1 MKLTWGPGESAYDA
15 AYKVIKEKYPEI
27 EVVSENFVVQ
37 LDIDGYDLTT
47 LLIDNRAFSG
57 DSEHYE
63 WETDWWEG
71 EENVYLIGVAPV
83 HDIDLS
89 TYWSVDEKEEEN

>member
-1 MKLTWGPGESAYDA
+1 MKLTWGPNETAYDA

-27 EVVSENFVVQ
+27 EVVSTSFVVQ
-37 LDIDGYDLTT
+37 LDVGGYDLTT
-47 LLIDNRAFSG
+47 LLIDARSYSG

-71 EENVYLIGVAPV
+71 EDDVYLIGVAPV

-89 TYWSVDEKEEEN
+89 KYWSVDEDEEEV